1 MSVVQAGLRFV
12 KGLAKV
18 FVARNSRQEALEWL
32 NSIGSLRQR
41 LPEYAECHGSVS
53 VSLFGLEFC
62 RLSVRVA
69 ECSSRDEA
77 LNAGCST
84 GESASDGIAR
94 AGDRRSEED
103 TE

>member
-1 MSVVQAGLRFV
+1 MKVVQAGLRFV
-12 KGLAKV
+12 KAFAKL
-18 FVARNSRQEALEWL
+18 FAARSSRQEAMQWL

-41 LPEYAECHGSVS
+41 LPDYVECHGSVS

-69 ECSSRDEA
+69 ECSSRVEV

-84 GESASDGIAR
+84 GASVSDVKAR
-94 AGDRRSEED
+94 EGDRRSEED

>member
-1 MSVVQAGLRFV
+1 MKVVQAGLRFV
-12 KGLAKV
+12 KACAKL
-18 FVARNSRQEALEWL
+18 FVARSSRQEAMQWL

-41 LPEYAECHGSVS
+41 LPDYAECHGSVS
-53 VSLFGLEFC
+53 VSLLGLEFC

-69 ECSSRDEA
+69 ECSSRVGP

-84 GESASDGIAR
+84 GASASDGIAS
-94 AGDRRSEED
+94 AGDRRSEEA

>member
-1 MSVVQAGLRFV
+1 MKVVQAGLRFV

-69 ECSSRDEA
+69 ECSSRVEA

-84 GESASDGIAR
+84 GASVSDVSAR
-94 AGDRRSEED
+94 EGDQGSEDE